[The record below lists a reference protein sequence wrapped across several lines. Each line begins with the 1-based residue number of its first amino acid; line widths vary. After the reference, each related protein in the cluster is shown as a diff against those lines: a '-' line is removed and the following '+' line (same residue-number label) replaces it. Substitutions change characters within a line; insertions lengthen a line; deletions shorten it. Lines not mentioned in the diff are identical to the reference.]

1 LLVTGYAEILAFPH
15 VVALIG
21 RFRRALFASCLLLA
35 VGETERLQ
43 ISQAEESP
51 SPASER
57 TQAEAKTAEPGAT
70 PVGRQKALGEVTP
83 ANPSYQ
89 RVTANLDPGGVI
101 YLYWNG
107 EKALGELDEKLESIR
122 DLAVSDPSLSRDE
135 KNSLRKSFDLGIRLI
150 LDSGLQG
157 IKAFGLSSRE
167 IEPGVFLNK
176 TYTYLPDRSGFLWNS
191 FAKAPHDFPFLNMIP
206 VNTEGF
212 AFFDFDL
219 AVFWGAVSKDLAS
232 SEIPEVAK
240 WQQHLSQQIQAF
252 TGLSLEDL
260 LGSLGDQV
268 GVLVTLNP
276 KIVVKIPL
284 GNAEYEMAEPAAAL
298 VWKIRNDKL
307 FDRLEALFSL
317 NPKVTKVDEP
327 DLRMRVMEGIEEIP
341 YLTPTLARFGDY
353 LIISSSEKLV
363 RGMMDAQ
370 SGKTQGIRTS
380 SDFNLL
386 SAGLAEK
393 GSSMAYITKRLQK
406 TLGELQM
413 KVSQMRESDNPLL
426 EAISA
431 KFSGL
436 SADAASCTVGG
447 ASEDGWFTTGK
458 ATKDVNEILGEFLT
472 LPAYYLAV
480 AAVEQIKQTRGNVKL
495 TIIKKHLADLR
506 AAKDEAISEK
516 NLPEGQMLNRQD
528 IEEYITEWPQ
538 SVVGETYEVGAVGQP
553 PYATAPIDLGD
564 YRAGSKIEP

>member
-1 LLVTGYAEILAFPH
+1 MPQF
-15 VVALIG
+15 
-21 RFRRALFASCLLLA
+21 
-35 VGETERLQ
+35 
-43 ISQAEESP
+43 SQAEESP
-51 SPASER
+51 SPDSQR
-57 TQAEAKTAEPGAT
+57 TSAEAKTAEPGAT
-70 PVGRQKALGEVTP
+70 PVGRQQALGEVTP
-83 ANPSYQ
+83 GNPSYQ
-89 RVTANLDPGGVI
+89 RVAANLDPGGVI
-101 YLYWNG
+101 YLYWSG
-107 EKALGELDEKLESIR
+107 EKALGELDEKLESVR

-135 KNSLRKSFDLGIRLI
+135 KNSLRQNFDLGIRLI
-150 LDSGLQG
+150 LDSGLPG
-157 IKAFGLSSRE
+157 VKAFGLSSRE

-191 FAKAPHDFPFLNMIP
+191 FAKAPHEFPFLNMIP
-206 VNTEGF
+206 ANTEGF

-219 AVFWGAVSKDLAS
+219 SVFWGAVAKDLAS

-240 WQQHLSQQIQAF
+240 WQQHLSQQIHAF

-260 LGSLGDQV
+260 LGSLGNQV

-276 KIVVKIPL
+276 QTMVKIPL
-284 GNAEYEMAEPAAAL
+284 GNTEFEMAEPAAAL

-307 FDRLEALFSL
+307 FDRLDALFSL
-317 NPKVTKVDEP
+317 NPKVTKMDEP

-353 LIISSSEKLV
+353 LVLSSSEKLV
-363 RGMMDAQ
+363 RGMRDAQ
-370 SGKTQGIRTS
+370 SGKTLGIRSS
-380 SDFNLL
+380 SDFNQL

-393 GSSMAYITKRLQK
+393 GNSVAYVTKRFQK

-413 KVSQMRESDNPLL
+413 KLSQMRESDNPLL

-436 SADAASCTVGG
+436 SADAAGYTVGG
-447 ASEDGWFTTGK
+447 ATEDGWFTTGK

-480 AAVEQIKQTRGNVKL
+480 AAVEEIKQTRGNVKL

-506 AAKDEAISEK
+506 TAKDEAISEK

-553 PYATAPIDLGD
+553 PYATAPVDLGD
-564 YRAGSKIEP
+564 YRAGTRIEP